1 MRLKLFGV
9 FALGTV
15 GLLASTIA
23 PGVTAAPDVF
33 TTSTGY
39 TQLATTGALNINP
52 VPGSSFNATYTEWV
66 FRDTNN
72 VFCSTCLDF
81 IIQYSNAGPGT
92 SERLTTQG
100 FDSFLTDVGYNTAGI
115 TGGPGATPMG
125 VAPSTVDR
133 SANGNVIGFNF
144 IPPGSAINGGQ
155 ASVLLQI
162 QTNAT
167 AFTNGFVSIQDG
179 VAGFGAG
186 FQPASTV
193 PEPKSTAFLIGACLL
208 FGLMRWRV
216 ARQPKPAV

>member
-9 FALGTV
+9 FLLGTV
-15 GLLASTIA
+15 ALLASTIS
-23 PGVTAAPDVF
+23 PGVTASPDVF

-39 TQLATTGALNINP
+39 TLLAQTSGNINP
-52 VPGSSFNATYTEWV
+52 VPGTSFNANYTEWV
-66 FRDTNN
+66 FRDANN

-81 IIQYSNAGPGT
+81 IIQYANAGPGT
-92 SERLTTQG
+92 SERVTTQG

-115 TGGPGATPMG
+115 SGGPVATPMG

-144 IPPGSAINGGQ
+144 IPPGSAVNGGQ

-167 AFTNGFVSIQDG
+167 AFTSGFVSIQDG
-179 VAGFGAG
+179 VAGFGNG

-216 ARQPKPAV
+216 AQQPKPTV